1 MKVWLQTT
9 GYQHF
14 RIEQKT
20 VLMGEP
26 DKDRLFNLCILIGKR
41 LIHVY
46 QNRDKKYPYSGVHFE
61 KILELE
67 RETEEIFAI
76 QNDQLEVYKYKW
88 ERYITHH
95 QL

>member
-9 GYQHF
+9 GYQNL

-20 VLMGEP
+20 ILMGEP
-26 DKDRLFNLCILIGKR
+26 DKDRLFNLCILIGKK

-46 QNRDKKYPYSGVHFE
+46 QNRDKKYPYSSVHFE
-61 KILELE
+61 NKLELE
-67 RETEEIFAI
+67 RENEEIFSI
-76 QNDQLEVYKYKW
+76 QNDKLEVYEYKW
-88 ERYITHH
+88 ERYITYD